1 MQHAV
6 DCFIANVLNSA
17 MFKKMKDS
25 DLYSVCPYRMYLVTG
40 KSSSLADAPHAA
52 NYIVDKRPHGE
63 KYQCWSE
70 LGTADRNSHDKAII
84 RHGTQLQ

>member
-1 MQHAV
+1 
-6 DCFIANVLNSA
+6 
-17 MFKKMKDS
+17 MKDS

-70 LGTADRNSHDKAII
+70 LGTADRNSHDKATI

>member
-1 MQHAV
+1 MTERAISMYSSQMIEWGMQHAV

-63 KYQCWSE
+63 KYQCW
-70 LGTADRNSHDKAII
+70 NS
-84 RHGTQLQ
+84 